1 MKPAIFALSFFVC
14 SALASS
20 GQSSSKLSV
29 VPDWAESA
37 VWYQIFPERFRNG
50 DSSNDP
56 TRRDLE
62 IPFLPGENWQV
73 TPWTRDF
80 YVRDQWEKDIG
91 GDFYEN
97 GVFHRRFGG
106 DLQGVIDQLDYLE
119 KLGVTAIKFNP
130 VFYGR
135 SVHKYDGNS
144 YHHIDPNFGPDPAGD
159 FEIIR
164 NGGETADPATWK
176 WTAADKLFLQLVK
189 KAHERGIKVVID
201 GVFNHTGRDFFA
213 FRDIRMNGEK
223 SAYGDWYYIESFD
236 NPATR
241 RNELR
246 YKGWAGFF
254 TLPEFRN
261 TEDGSDLHAGP
272 KKYIFD
278 STKRWMDPDG
288 DGDPSDG
295 IDGWRLDVSEEV
307 PDKFW
312 RDWNAYVFGLN
323 PQALTVAEVWTN
335 ASEYLKRTGFSATMN
350 YFAFSVPVKAYLID
364 NSIKPSAFGTML
376 DDRRGQLPVPTQL
389 AMWNLTDSHDT
400 DRLAQM
406 IVNRNRSGRYTNAEK
421 YDYDEPGNSA
431 RNNDKY
437 ELREPKADERSIQRL
452 ITLFQVTYVGAPM
465 FFYGVEAG
473 VWGGD
478 DPDCRKPMP
487 WPDLAM
493 ETEKTDPRGR
503 QRPEDDANFDS
514 ALHDFY
520 RDAVA
525 LHRSN
530 PAFKSPDFAV
540 LTADD
545 EKNVFVYGRGTGS
558 DLRVV
563 ALNRSD
569 DAQTVRYPAS
579 AEELIFDTNGGQGVK
594 VSRRGN
600 EVEITLPPLSGA
612 VLK

>member
-1 MKPAIFALSFFVC
+1 MAVADVD
-14 SALASS
+14 SS
-20 GQSSSKLSV
+20 RISV
-29 VPDWAESA
+29 VPEWSKSA

-50 DSSNDP
+50 DLSNDP
-56 TRRDLE
+56 TRQDLE
-62 IPFLPGENWQV
+62 IPFLPGDNWQV

-80 YVRDQWEKDIG
+80 YVRDQWENDIG
-91 GDFYEN
+91 GNFYEN

-106 DLQGVIDQLDYLE
+106 DLQGVIDKLDYLQD
-119 KLGVTAIKFNP
+119 LGVTAIKFNP

-135 SVHKYDGNS
+135 SVHKYDGNTF
-144 YHHIDPNFGPDPAGD
+144 HHIDPNFGPDPSGD

-164 NGGETADPATWK
+164 NGGETADPDTWQ
-176 WTAADKLFLQLVK
+176 WTAADRLFLELVGL
-189 KAHERGIKVVID
+189 AHERGIKVVID

-213 FRDIRMNGEK
+213 FRDIRMKGEA
-223 SAYGDWYYIESFD
+223 SQYGDWYYIESFD

-254 TLPEFRN
+254 TLPEFRD
-261 TEDGSDLHAGP
+261 TEDRNDLHSGP

-278 STKRWMDPDG
+278 ATKRWMDPDG

-307 PDKFW
+307 PDMFW

-323 PQALTVAEVWTN
+323 PDAITVAEVWNN

-364 NSIKPSAFGTML
+364 NSMTPSAFGRML
-376 DDRRGQLPVPTQL
+376 DERRGQLPVATQL

-400 DRLAQM
+400 PRLAQM
-406 IVNRNRSGRYTNAEK
+406 IVNRNRTGQYINAEK
-421 YDYDEPGNSA
+421 YDYDEPTTVSA
-431 RNNDKY
+431 RDNAQY
-437 ELREPKADERSIQRL
+437 ELRKPNAEERAIQRL

-473 VWGGD
+473 IWGGD
-478 DPDCRKPMP
+478 DPDCRKPMG
-487 WPDLAM
+487 WPDLQM
-493 ETEKTDPRGR
+493 EAEKTDPRGR
-503 QRPEDDANFDS
+503 PRSEDDANFD
-514 ALHDFY
+514 AELHAFYGRAIELHDTT
-520 RDAVA
+520 
-525 LHRSN
+525 
-530 PAFKSPDFAV
+530 PAFRSPEFAV
-540 LTADD
+540 IAADD
-545 EKNVFVYGRGTGS
+545 DRNVFVYSRGGGDET
-558 DLRVV
+558 RIV

-569 DAQTVRYPAS
+569 RRQTIRFSSPAS
-579 AEELIFDTNGGQGVK
+579 EVVFDTNGGEG
-594 VSRRGN
+594 
-600 EVEITLPPLSGA
+600 VEIARLGDTVELSLPPLTGV